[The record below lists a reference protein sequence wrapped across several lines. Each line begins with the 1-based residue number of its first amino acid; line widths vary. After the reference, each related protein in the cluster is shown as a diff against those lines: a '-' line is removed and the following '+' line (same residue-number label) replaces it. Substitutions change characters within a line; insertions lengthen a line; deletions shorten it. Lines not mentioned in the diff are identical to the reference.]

1 MTAVTTNQHVI
12 LLQENV
18 IIAIIIAIITI
29 AMVLEKD
36 GCIKNV
42 GIIAKY
48 VYRVDCVL
56 IEQVWNNKMFEK
68 WYHLMAIEITLHI
81 TINSTH

>member
-12 LLQENV
+12 LLLENV

-36 GCIKNV
+36 GYIKNV

-56 IEQVWNNKMFEK
+56 IEQV
-68 WYHLMAIEITLHI
+68 
-81 TINSTH
+81 

>member
-18 IIAIIIAIITI
+18 IIAIIIANITI
-29 AMVLEKD
+29 AIVLEKD

-42 GIIAKY
+42 EIIANY

-56 IEQVWNNKMFEK
+56 IDPKQVYN
-68 WYHLMAIEITLHI
+68 T
-81 TINSTH
+81 

>member
-12 LLQENV
+12 LLLENV

-42 GIIAKY
+42 MIIAKY
-48 VYRVDCVL
+48 VYQMDCVL
-56 IEQVWNNKMFEK
+56 IELKQV
-68 WYHLMAIEITLHI
+68 
-81 TINSTH
+81 

>member
-12 LLQENV
+12 LLLENV

-36 GCIKNV
+36 GCIKNA

-48 VYRVDCVL
+48 VYIVDCVL
-56 IEQVWNNKMFEK
+56 IEQV
-68 WYHLMAIEITLHI
+68 
-81 TINSTH
+81 

>member
-18 IIAIIIAIITI
+18 IIVIIIAIITI
-29 AMVLEKD
+29 ARVLEED
-36 GCIKNV
+36 GCIKNAW
-42 GIIAKY
+42 IIAKY

-56 IEQVWNNKMFEK
+56 IEQV
-68 WYHLMAIEITLHI
+68 
-81 TINSTH
+81 